1 MKLYHGSLEI
11 VQEPRI
17 IKPTRTLDY
26 GTGFYTTTSYEQA
39 EQWVRR
45 RMTAQANVGYINV
58 YEMDNASMSEMNI
71 LWFDEPTE
79 EWVDFVMS
87 NRTLRNFEHNNDL
100 VYGPVANDRVYA
112 AFALYESELLDK
124 EGLIKELK
132 TYKLVDQ
139 MLFHTDKSLKYL
151 KYIEVKVSLFAK
163 IYAEEKGVTLLDA
176 IRIFYRS
183 NTYKALE
190 KEETKLWHYGPIA
203 LYEEFKERK

>member
-87 NRTLRNFEHNNDL
+87 NRTFRNFEHNHDL

-151 KYIEVKVSLFAK
+151 KYIEVKEIIL
-163 IYAEEKGVTLLDA
+163 
-176 IRIFYRS
+176 
-183 NTYKALE
+183 
-190 KEETKLWHYGPIA
+190 
-203 LYEEFKERK
+203 